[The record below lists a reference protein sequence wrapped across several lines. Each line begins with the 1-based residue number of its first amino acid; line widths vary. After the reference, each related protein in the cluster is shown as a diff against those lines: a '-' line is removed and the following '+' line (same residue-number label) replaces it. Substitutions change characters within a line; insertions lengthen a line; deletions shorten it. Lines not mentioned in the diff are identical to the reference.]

1 MHVLVHETSVTIMGT
16 KERAVVNAHADQ
28 LRRVEHLVASGRYRT
43 LSDFVREALD
53 EKLARVEEEVLADEV
68 ERYCAAGYAH
78 EDVDLIDAQAI
89 DTAPEPRGQ
98 GRKRRRVPR

>member
-1 MHVLVHETSVTIMGT
+1 M
-16 KERAVVNAHADQ
+16 VNAYAHQ
-28 LRRVEHLVASGRYRT
+28 LRRVEKLVASGRYRT

-78 EDVDLIDAQAI
+78 EDGDLIAAQTI
-89 DTAPEPRGQ
+89 DPAPEPPAQR
-98 GRKRRRVPR
+98 RKRRRATR

>member
-1 MHVLVHETSVTIMGT
+1 M
-16 KERAVVNAHADQ
+16 NAYADQ
-28 LRRVEHLVASGRYRT
+28 LRRVEQLVASGRYRT

-78 EDVDLIDAQAI
+78 EDADLIDAQAI
-89 DTAPEPRGQ
+89 DPAPEAPGQ
-98 GRKRRRVPR
+98 RRKRRRATR